1 MGKGS
6 KDLSELDKEITRFA
20 TNFLNNGVVRGAED
34 IVKGLQNAG
43 PSWTGLYS
51 NSWQIEIAGTKKT
64 GTRREG
70 MPKPIDFPDFTQKDV
85 KALMSGKDTIQ
96 YEIRNLSQR
105 AEYAEDK
112 KLGRFRTGQ
121 FNKPRRKFVTD
132 QPKTAKGRAAIQSFS
147 NLNQGRFPQDYRG
160 DLGGTPGGY
169 SRATAP
175 LDWLPTYLNGGK
187 LKQTIDLTIK
197 KSTRESKGRH
207 LK

>member
-6 KDLSELDKEITRFA
+6 KELSELDKEITKFA

-70 MPKPIDFPDFTQKDV
+70 MPKPIEFPNFTQKDV

-147 NLNQGRFPQDYRG
+147 NLNQGRLQEDLRG
-160 DLGGTPGGY
+160 SLGGRSGGY
-169 SRATAP
+169 SRATAD

-187 LKQTIDLTIK
+187 LKQTVDLAIK
-197 KSTRESKGRH
+197 KAVRESKGRH

>member
-6 KDLSELDKEITRFA
+6 KELSELDKEITRFA

-43 PSWTGLYS
+43 PSWTGRYS
-51 NSWQIEIAGTKKT
+51 NSWQIEIAGVKRK
-64 GTRREG
+64 GTQREG
-70 MPKPIDFPDFTQKDV
+70 MPKPIEFPDFTEKDV
-85 KALMSGKDTIQ
+85 KELMSKKNVIE
-96 YEIRNLSQR
+96 YEIRNLSRR

-147 NLNQGRFPQDYRG
+147 NLNQGRLQEDLRG
-160 DLGGTPGGY
+160 SLGGRPGGY
-169 SRATAP
+169 SRATAD

-187 LKQTIDLTIK
+187 LKQTIDLAVK
-197 KSTRESKGRH
+197 KATRKSKGKH

>member
-6 KDLSELDKEITRFA
+6 KELSELDKEITRFA

-51 NSWQIEIAGTKKT
+51 NSWQIEIAGTKRT

-70 MPKPIDFPDFTQKDV
+70 MPKAIDFPNLTVKDV
-85 KALMSGKDTIQ
+85 RAGRSGKDTIEF
-96 YEIRNLSQR
+96 EIRNLSKR

-147 NLNQGRFPQDYRG
+147 NLNQGRLQEDLRG
-160 DLGGTPGGY
+160 SLGGRSGGY

-175 LDWLPTYLNGGK
+175 LDWLPKYLNGGE
-187 LKQTIDLTIK
+187 LKQTVDLAIK
-197 KSTRESKGRH
+197 RAIRESKGKH

>member
-6 KDLSELDKEITRFA
+6 KELSELDKEITRFA

-43 PSWTGLYS
+43 PSWTGRYS
-51 NSWQIEIAGTKKT
+51 NSWQIEIAGVKRK
-64 GTRREG
+64 GIQREG
-70 MPKPIDFPDFTQKDV
+70 MPKPIEFPNFTKKDV
-85 KALMSGKDTIQ
+85 RALMSGKDTIE
-96 YEIRNLSQR
+96 YEIRNLSRR

-112 KLGRFRTGQ
+112 KAGRFRTGK
-121 FNKPRRKFVTD
+121 FKKPQQKTVTD
-132 QPKTAKGRAAIQSFS
+132 IPKTAKGRAAIKQFT
-147 NLNQGRFPQDYRG
+147 NPTQGRLQEDLRG
-160 DLGGTPGGY
+160 SLGGRPGGY

-187 LKQTIDLTIK
+187 LKQTIDLSIK
-197 KSTRESKGRH
+197 QSTRKSKGKH

>member
-6 KDLSELDKEITRFA
+6 KELSELDKEITRFA

-43 PSWTGLYS
+43 PSWTGRYS
-51 NSWQIEIAGTKKT
+51 NSWQIEIAGVQRK
-64 GTRREG
+64 GTQREG
-70 MPKPIDFPDFTQKDV
+70 MPKPIEFPDFTEKDV
-85 KALMSGKDTIQ
+85 KQLMSEKNVIE
-96 YEIRNLSQR
+96 YEIRNLSRR

-147 NLNQGRFPQDYRG
+147 NLNQGRLQEDLRG
-160 DLGGTPGGY
+160 SLGGRSGGY

-187 LKQTIDLTIK
+187 LKQTIDLAVK
-197 KSTRESKGRH
+197 KATRKSKGKH

>member
-6 KDLSELDKEITRFA
+6 KELSELDKEITRFA

-51 NSWQIEIAGTKKT
+51 NSWQIEIARTKKT

-70 MPKPIDFPDFTQKDV
+70 MPKPIEFPDFTEKDV
-85 KALMSGKDTIQ
+85 KQLMSKKNVIE
-96 YEIRNLSQR
+96 YEIKNLSQR

-132 QPKTAKGRAAIQSFS
+132 QPKTAKGRAAIQNFR
-147 NLNQGRFPQDYRG
+147 NLTQGRLQEDLRG
-160 DLGGTPGGY
+160 SLGGRSGGY
-169 SRATAP
+169 SRATAD

-187 LKQTIDLTIK
+187 LKQTIDLAVK
-197 KSTRESKGRH
+197 KATRKSKGKH

>member
-6 KDLSELDKEITRFA
+6 KELSELDKEITRFA

-51 NSWQIEIAGTKKT
+51 NSWQIEIARTKKT

-70 MPKPIDFPDFTQKDV
+70 MPKPIEFPDFTEKDV
-85 KALMSGKDTIQ
+85 KELMSKKNVIE
-96 YEIRNLSQR
+96 YEIKNLSQR

-147 NLNQGRFPQDYRG
+147 NLNQGRLQEDLRG
-160 DLGGTPGGY
+160 SLGGRSGGY
-169 SRATAP
+169 SRATAD

-187 LKQTIDLTIK
+187 LKQTIDLAVK
-197 KSTRESKGRH
+197 KATRKSKGKH